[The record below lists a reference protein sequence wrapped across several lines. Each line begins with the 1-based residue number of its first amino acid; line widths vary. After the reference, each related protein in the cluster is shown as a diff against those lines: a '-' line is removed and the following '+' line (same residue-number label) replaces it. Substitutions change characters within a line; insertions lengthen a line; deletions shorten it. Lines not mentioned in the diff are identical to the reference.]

1 MSTLKDRLT
10 ADMRAALKARDE
22 LTTSTL
28 RMALA
33 AVGNA
38 EVAGREKRELSDDEV
53 LAVLTK
59 EAKKRREAA
68 VAFADAGRAEQAG
81 KETAEGEVLERYL
94 PKQLSDDEL
103 AELVSGA
110 LAAGGFTG
118 KAQMGPAMKA
128 AQGAVAGRAEG
139 GRVAAE
145 VRRQLGLCPR
155 RSGSAEMT
163 TATSRGRWPSLLSAV
178 SSAVVPAGRRYP
190 VRPGHPAG
198 PAWRCRPAPG
208 CPGRS

>member
-10 ADMRAALKARDE
+10 ADMRTALKARDA

-68 VAFADAGRAEQAG
+68 AAFADAGRADQAG

-94 PKQLSDDEL
+94 PKQLSDEEL
-103 AELVSGA
+103 AGLVSGA

-128 AQGAVAGRAEG
+128 AQAAVAGRAEG

-145 VRRQLGLCPR
+145 VRRQLGL
-155 RSGSAEMT
+155 
-163 TATSRGRWPSLLSAV
+163 
-178 SSAVVPAGRRYP
+178 
-190 VRPGHPAG
+190 
-198 PAWRCRPAPG
+198 
-208 CPGRS
+208 

>member
-10 ADMRAALKARDE
+10 ADMRTALKARDE

-33 AVGNA
+33 AVGTA
-38 EVAGREKRELSDDEV
+38 EVAGKAKRELADDEV

-68 VAFADAGRAEQAG
+68 TAFADAGRTEQAA

-94 PKQLSDDEL
+94 PRQLPDAEL
-103 AELVSGA
+103 TELVSGA

-118 KAQMGPAMKA
+118 KGQMGPAMKA
-128 AQGAVAGRAEG
+128 AQAAVAGRAEG

-145 VRRQLGLCPR
+145 VRRQLGL
-155 RSGSAEMT
+155 
-163 TATSRGRWPSLLSAV
+163 
-178 SSAVVPAGRRYP
+178 
-190 VRPGHPAG
+190 
-198 PAWRCRPAPG
+198 
-208 CPGRS
+208 